1 MICDVILTKEKDKY
15 IARVKDWPD
24 VVVEERSRDRAITS
38 VKSRLVDYLTKE
50 VELIQVEVPLPGK
63 TGNPWLDKFG
73 WFKDDPTFDDL
84 QAEIASFRRKQDQ
97 EMEQTN
103 SDVIIYTEEKNAKCQ
118 TTFNR
123 I

>member
-15 IARVKDWPD
+15 IARVKDWPE
-24 VVVEERSRDRAITS
+24 VVVEERSRDQAITS

-50 VELIQVEVPLPGK
+50 VELIQVEVPLSGK

-97 EMEQTN
+97 EMEQT
-103 SDVIIYTEEKNAKCQ
+103 DK
-118 TTFNR
+118 
-123 I
+123 

>member
-15 IARVKDWPD
+15 IARVKDWPE

-103 SDVIIYTEEKNAKCQ
+103 SGVIIYTEEKNAKCQ